1 MISSRCVALLVML
14 VPAMALTSAVGGPA
28 VIYLTALIS
37 LAVLASNAF
46 TRRQLFDFRELM
58 PMAVALFAPFT
69 AMLISSIWL
78 GVWSASE
85 IEKLLRFALAVPVCW
100 MLLRAPRHWL
110 QHVQWS
116 VLFGAYAGSIM
127 LFVILLHPGL
137 GRGFVSD
144 YGGRYNAVAFADL
157 TLLFGVMSIVTL
169 PWTLT
174 RWARFEAALKIF
186 ALPLTLAA
194 VWVSQTRSS
203 WGLLPVCGVVFLLA
217 KRGWTVRKKAI
228 FVACIAA
235 VLALGAVAAWH
246 AKGTRWTEAASDVS
260 LFTENKERDTSVGIR
275 MQLWHASWL
284 MFKQSPLVG
293 VGVPNFRPELVKM
306 AEQGTVTKLVS
317 TDFGEPH
324 NDYLGALAGY
334 GLLGIL
340 SIFALYF
347 VPAAVFMRRMRSD
360 DVVVR
365 VGAQLG
371 LLFCLGYSVFSLS
384 EMMFRN
390 MRSVPIYAVTV
401 VLLYALT
408 TVRRNRSQASSASA

>member
-37 LAVLASNAF
+37 LVVLASNAF

-100 MLLRAPRHWL
+100 LLLRAPRHWL

-116 VLFGAYAGSIM
+116 LLFAAYAGSIM
-127 LFVILLHPGL
+127 LSSSCCTRL
-137 GRGFVSD
+137 GRGFVSE

-194 VWVSQTRSS
+194 VCVPDPQQL
-203 WGLLPVCGVVFLLA
+203 GFAAGVRF
-217 KRGWTVRKKAI
+217 
-228 FVACIAA
+228 
-235 VLALGAVAAWH
+235 
-246 AKGTRWTEAASDVS
+246 
-260 LFTENKERDTSVGIR
+260 
-275 MQLWHASWL
+275 
-284 MFKQSPLVG
+284 
-293 VGVPNFRPELVKM
+293 GVPVGQTWLDGTQEGDFRGLHCRGPGRGSGGCM
-306 AEQGTVTKLVS
+306 ACQG
-317 TDFGEPH
+317 H
-324 NDYLGALAGY
+324 AL
-334 GLLGIL
+334 
-340 SIFALYF
+340 
-347 VPAAVFMRRMRSD
+347 D
-360 DVVVR
+360 
-365 VGAQLG
+365 
-371 LLFCLGYSVFSLS
+371 
-384 EMMFRN
+384 
-390 MRSVPIYAVTV
+390 
-401 VLLYALT
+401 
-408 TVRRNRSQASSASA
+408 